1 MNLTPLRYPGGK
13 SVMTP
18 FFIDLFNAN
27 SMKNMVYAEPYAG
40 GAGTAINL
48 LLNDNVDRILINDA
62 NVCIYSFC
70 IISWNANLIL
80 LIG

>member
-27 SMKNMVYAEPYAG
+27 SIKMPIYAEPYAG

-48 LLNDNVDRILINDA
+48 LLSDNVNEILINDA
-62 NVCIYSFC
+62 NICIY
-70 IISWNANLIL
+70 
-80 LIG
+80 